1 MWKNSSVWQAFYTA
15 WGLFSDCSLPGS
27 WQPRGGSQSN
37 SYAFNPL
44 YAVPVC
50 AAVCGIIAAVL
61 GRFLSSFLPAN
72 GTALIFAA
80 AIVISG
86 EMRTSSRGLAL
97 NVTFF
102 EQILNRR
109 SFAEARALRQDDLKQ
124 SGVVLS
130 SLLLAIILPVGKFFA
145 VYLVA
150 RTGNFGMAA
159 AAWVAAAG
167 AEAVLAAEPSALN
180 VPGFCRNSRAEYVA
194 ALAGFFLLFNLVHLP
209 VAVLVS
215 TAAAAVT
222 VMVMLNLA
230 LRRTG
235 AVDSNDMTMT
245 GYLIELEVWLA
256 TAILI
261 G

>member
-1 MWKNSSVWQAFYTA
+1 MFHT
-15 WGLFSDCSLPGS
+15 GTLT
-27 WQPRGGSQSN
+27 
-37 SYAFNPL
+37 
-44 YAVPVC
+44 AVP
-50 AAVCGIIAAVL
+50 
-61 GRFLSSFLPAN
+61 RFSNLVVPT
-72 GTALIFAA
+72 GT
-80 AIVISG
+80 
-86 EMRTSSRGLAL
+86 
-97 NVTFF
+97 
-102 EQILNRR
+102 
-109 SFAEARALRQDDLKQ
+109 
-124 SGVVLS
+124 
-130 SLLLAIILPVGKFFA
+130 
-145 VYLVA
+145 
-150 RTGNFGMAA
+150 
-159 AAWVAAAG
+159 
-167 AEAVLAAEPSALN
+167 EPSALN